1 MLVRRGEH
9 RKAAQALQQL
19 ANRDGSA
26 AAWVRLGIV
35 LIRARK
41 RDAGIDALKQGR
53 YLHRRAGHRRRADV
67 VEGLIEALRQGRD
80 LRAA

>member
-19 ANRDGSA
+19 ASRDGSG
-26 AAWVRLGIV
+26 AAWVRLGV
-35 LIRARK
+35 ELVRARK
-41 RDAGIDALKQGR
+41 LGAGIDALKQGR
-53 YLHRRAGHRRRADV
+53 FLHRRAGYRRRADV
-67 VEGLIEALRQGRD
+67 VAGLIEQVRQGQG